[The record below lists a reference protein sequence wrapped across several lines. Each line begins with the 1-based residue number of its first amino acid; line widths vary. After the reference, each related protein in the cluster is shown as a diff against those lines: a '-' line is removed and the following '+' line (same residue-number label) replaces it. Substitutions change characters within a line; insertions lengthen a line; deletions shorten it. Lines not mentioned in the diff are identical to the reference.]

1 MGKQCEV
8 CGKKAQVGN
17 LVSHSNIK
25 TKRRFNPNLQTVR
38 HQFDDGT
45 VRGIVCCTRC
55 IRSGAV
61 RKPSPR
67 NYVVAE

>member
-1 MGKQCEV
+1 MGKQCEI

-38 HQFDDGT
+38 HQFDSGE
-45 VRGIVCCTRC
+45 VRSSTGCTRC
-55 IRSGAV
+55 MRGGAV
-61 RKPSPR
+61 RKP
-67 NYVVAE
+67 VVRDEQGE